1 MLGGQSCT
9 THSSILSLLTVKP
22 PPSPPKRL
30 SRAMTMPSTLS
41 IHRWSYPARGL
52 GTPSMRSMKSVSW
65 FSYSSTREIKCCDQ
79 QVCVFEWVCVCVC
92 VCVCLWVGVD
102 GWVDVWMWVGGWVW
116 VGVGGVCVC
125 VVCVWAISRCV
136 CVYDSR
142 GWAAATGSSDA
153 RRAPCRGRRSVRSSR
168 RPSYPERRSRRPSSR
183 QPVAI
188 GETVILLQPP
198 LPLVGVSMGMERW
211 CQQND
216 SLAEGQQPAR
226 CGKTRCC
233 GR

>member
-92 VCVCLWVGVD
+92 VCVCLCVGVD

-125 VVCVWAISRCV
+125 VCV
-136 CVYDSR
+136 CVCARSAGVCVCMTVGGGLQR
-142 GWAAATGSSDA
+142 RAAATHEERLA
-153 RRAPCRGRRSVRSSR
+153 AAAGRFVAAAD
-168 RPSYPERRSRRPSSR
+168 
-183 QPVAI
+183 PVI
-188 GETVILLQPP
+188 QKGEA
-198 LPLVGVSMGMERW
+198 VGPVHD
-211 CQQND
+211 N
-216 SLAEGQQPAR
+216 L
-226 CGKTRCC
+226 
-233 GR
+233 